1 MDTNELRR
9 LLLNMIRKGVIMAVD
24 HTCKPPTCRVSS
36 GDLETDWLPWFALA
50 AGETRDWN
58 PPTDGE
64 QVMLFCPGGDPA
76 QGVVLRGLYSD
87 AASAPSDNPA
97 DHLRT
102 YPDGARISYDH
113 AAHALKAELPDGASV
128 LILAPGSV
136 TVQSETA
143 TVKSTTV
150 LLDANQTTCSGNLL
164 VKGAFAFEGRMSGKG
179 GSGKTIQIEGGAN
192 FTEDVTAAGT
202 SLHGHTHQA
211 QGEHAVVSPPL

>member
-76 QGVVLRGLYSD
+76 QGGVLRGL
-87 AASAPSDNPA
+87 
-97 DHLRT
+97 
-102 YPDGARISYDH
+102 
-113 AAHALKAELPDGASV
+113 
-128 LILAPGSV
+128 
-136 TVQSETA
+136 
-143 TVKSTTV
+143 
-150 LLDANQTTCSGNLL
+150 
-164 VKGAFAFEGRMSGKG
+164 
-179 GSGKTIQIEGGAN
+179 
-192 FTEDVTAAGT
+192 
-202 SLHGHTHQA
+202 
-211 QGEHAVVSPPL
+211 